1 MAAKVLAPRLGEG
14 VNELTIVRWL
24 KKEGEPIKE
33 LESLLEVETDKVI
46 TEIPSPASG
55 TLLKQV
61 IPENGLASVGT
72 VIAWI
77 GEAGENIPAVE
88 GAAIRE
94 TVPEE
99 MNVSISDKKI
109 YTGPATE
116 ITKEGS
122 NRGFISP
129 VVAKIAREKNIDLK
143 RVSGS
148 GLGGRITK
156 KDLLE
161 YMEVGKKVIPAP
173 NLTENAPGDRLV
185 PLNVVRKAIAE
196 RMILSKETSAHVLT
210 TMEADMSRVA
220 AHLAANKEAFA
231 RDGLNLTY
239 TAYFIAAIVAGL
251 RAFPVVNSSWSEQG
265 LILHGACNIGMATS
279 LGEEGLIVP
288 VIKNADRLSLA
299 GITRAVNDLAGR
311 ARSKKLQPEEVKEG
325 TFTLTNH
332 GTSGSLFAMPIIN
345 QPQCGILGTGA
356 IKKRPVVVTDTAG
369 NDAIAIRP
377 MVYLS
382 FVFDHRILDGAMAD
396 WFLGK
401 VVESLEHW
409 Q

>member
-1 MAAKVLAPRLGEG
+1 MATQVLAPLLGEG

-24 KKEGEPIKE
+24 KQEGDPIKE

-46 TEIPSPASG
+46 TEVPSPASG
-55 TLLKQV
+55 TLLKQLAS
-61 IPENGLASVGT
+61 ENGVVNVGT

-77 GEAGENIPAVE
+77 GEPGEKIPTQVGSGSAVV
-88 GAAIRE
+88 
-94 TVPEE
+94 VPEKVLE
-99 MNVSISDKKI
+99 THMEKSLSMSPVS
-109 YTGPATE
+109 
-116 ITKEGS
+116 EGGRAGN

-143 RVSGS
+143 QVNGS

-161 YMEVGKKVIPAP
+161 YLEAGKKDFVTST
-173 NLTENAPGDRLV
+173 LTGNIPGDRLV
-185 PLNVVRKAIAE
+185 PLNVVRKAIAK
-196 RMILSKETSAHVLT
+196 RMIVSKQTSAHVLT
-210 TMEADMSRVA
+210 AMEADMSRVI

-239 TAYFIAAIVAGL
+239 TAYFISAIVTGL
-251 RAFPVVNSSWSEQG
+251 KAFPVVNSSWSEQG
-265 LILHGACNIGMATS
+265 LILHSVCNIGMATS

-288 VIKNADRLSLA
+288 VVKNADRLSLA
-299 GITRAVNDLAGR
+299 GITRTVNDLAGR
-311 ARSKKLQPEEVKEG
+311 ARTKKLQPEDVKDG

-332 GTSGSLFAMPIIN
+332 GVSGSLFAMPIIN

-356 IKKRPVVVTDTAG
+356 IKKRPIVVTDAAG
-369 NDAIAIRP
+369 NEAIAIRP
-377 MVYLS
+377 MIYLS

-396 WFLGK
+396 WFLAK
-401 VVESLEHW
+401 VVESLENW